1 MTMSNTTPRKRNT
14 GSGLG
19 VATGLSYIGFMRR
32 ISILL
37 ICICISCLPGIL
49 LAGDKGDDHLK
60 ARQLVQEGTIL
71 PLEQIIELTKLQ
83 HPGRILEVEFEQ
95 EHDRYVYEIE
105 LVDEKGQV
113 WELEYDAETGEL
125 IEKEQEK

>member
-1 MTMSNTTPRKRNT
+1 MAMSNTAPQKRNP

-19 VATGLSYIGFMRR
+19 VTTGLSYIGFMRR
-32 ISILL
+32 LQILL
-37 ICICISCLPGIL
+37 ISICIAYLPGIS
-49 LAGDKGDDHLK
+49 LAGDKDDHLK
-60 ARQLVQEGTIL
+60 ARQLVQEGAIL
-71 PLEQIIELTKLQ
+71 PLEQIIERTRLQ

-95 EHDRYVYEIE
+95 EHNRYVYEIE
-105 LVDEKGQV
+105 LVDETGQV